1 MDAVPLRGQAEGKPK
16 GEVHMRIATLDTAL
30 FRIELPVPLSDS
42 THGTMTHFELVTVRL
57 RDSDGAEG
65 VGYTYT
71 TGAGGAAV
79 YALIDQGLRPVLMG
93 ADAEQIEALWTRMW
107 WKLHYGGRGGS
118 VSLAVSACDIALHD
132 LRAQRL
138 GTPLWRV
145 LGGFDPA
152 VPCYAGGIDLEFT
165 LDALLKQT
173 DGNLAKGFRA
183 IKMKVGRAR
192 LSEDKARVQAMRAH
206 LGDDF
211 PLMADANMRW
221 TVDQSIAAARAFRDS
236 NLTWLEEPT
245 IPDDIAGHARI
256 VREGGV
262 PIATGENL
270 HTLHEFTQMIACG
283 GVTFPEP
290 DVTNCGGITMFMKV
304 AHLAEAFNLP
314 LTSHGAHDLTVHLL
328 AAVPNRS
335 YLEVHGFGLDRYIH
349 QPITI
354 AEGNALAPDR
364 PGHGVAFDW
373 AALEKT
379 RVLGAGGELHT
390 ASRPTGGE

>member
-1 MDAVPLRGQAEGKPK
+1 MKID
-16 GEVHMRIATLDTAL
+16 TLDTAL
-30 FRIELPVPLSDS
+30 YRIELPVPLSDS

-79 YALIDQGLRPVLMG
+79 HALIDQGLRPVLIG
-93 ADAEQIEALWTRMW
+93 ADADMIEQLWQAMW
-107 WKLHYGGRGGS
+107 WRLHYGGRGGS
-118 VSLAVSACDIALHD
+118 VSLAVSAADIALHD
-132 LRAQRL
+132 LKARRL
-138 GTPLWRV
+138 GLPLFRM

-192 LSEDKARVQAMRAH
+192 LSEDVERVRAMRAH
-206 LGDDF
+206 LGADF
-211 PLMADANMRW
+211 PLMADANMKW
-221 TVDQSIAAARAFRDS
+221 SVDQAIRAARAFRDA

-245 IPDDIAGHARI
+245 IPDDVAGHTRI
-256 VREGGV
+256 VRDGGV
-262 PIATGENL
+262 PIATGENF
-270 HTLHEFTQMIACG
+270 HTLHEFTQMIAAS

-290 DVTNCGGITMFMKV
+290 DVTNCGGVTVFMKV

-314 LTSHGAHDLTVHLL
+314 VTSHGAHDLTVHLL
-328 AAVPNRS
+328 AALPNRS
-335 YLEVHGFGLDRYIH
+335 YLEVHGFGLDRYIA
-349 QPITI
+349 QPIQI
-354 AEGNALAPDR
+354 RDGVARAPEL

-373 AALEKT
+373 KALENSW
-379 RVLGAGGELHT
+379 VGGT
-390 ASRPTGGE
+390 K